1 MDVVT
6 FFSLLVIHE
15 QFVVR
20 DKMRRIRDLQESNK
34 TRKVNSAEVVCT
46 SIANIDSYEKLTR
59 ETV

>member
-6 FFSLLVIHE
+6 FFSLLVIRE

-20 DKMRRIRDLQESNK
+20 DKKRRIRDLQESNK
-34 TRKVNSAEVVCT
+34 TRKVNSSGVVCT

>member
-1 MDVVT
+1 MFVT

-34 TRKVNSAEVVCT
+34 TRKVNSSEFVCT